1 MISSE
6 NRKIFNYALLGVI
19 FNGLSGVIAA
29 RSLGILQFSAFTAAL
44 AIITTLQIFF
54 QGLQFSNTSRFD
66 VESPEYQAKMDV
78 KRFLTEGV
86 ATTIFVGTLI
96 YIFRS
101 ELNVTPLQAFVIS
114 QIVFPGIALASVSG
128 FLLAKNNFAGY
139 QRVATVN
146 AALRCALSA
155 FLFILGSKFSI
166 LNSPAVFIGIIIVST
181 YFTIV
186 IIRRDI
192 PVEALIHS
200 NISNWRTW
208 RSVTAVSAGWLL
220 VQGDL
225 ILFNAVLE
233 PDQAGKVAAY
243 STFGKILISFVS
255 LLGLTLSSRYTAK
268 QSSKGLKELFLI
280 LCGACVL
287 LTICAVITGD
297 LVVRTLYGADY
308 ILPLNSLTLL
318 IVSNAV
324 WGVFSGLLFAQLKN
338 KVSTKLSLSLI
349 FLLMI
354 SILVCAIFPLTFQGV
369 LTIATIAGIVGTI
382 VLLRI

>member
-1 MISSE
+1 MISSDS
-6 NRKIFNYALLGVI
+6 RKVFKYALLGVI

-29 RSLGILQFSAFTAAL
+29 RSLGILQFSAYTAAL

-66 VESPEYQAKMDV
+66 IEPPEYQAKADF
-78 KRFLTEGV
+78 KRFLIEGA
-86 ATTIFVGTLI
+86 ATTIFVGALI
-96 YIFRS
+96 YTFRS
-101 ELNVTPLQAFVIS
+101 DLNVTPLQSFVIS

-128 FLLAKNNFAGY
+128 FLLAKNNFADY
-139 QRVATVN
+139 QRIATVN

-186 IIRRDI
+186 IIRKDL
-192 PVEALIHS
+192 PFEALIHS

-255 LLGLTLSSRYTAK
+255 LLGLTLSSRYATK
-268 QSSKGLKELFLI
+268 NSSKGLKELFLI
-280 LCGACVL
+280 LCGASVF

-318 IVSNAV
+318 IISNAV

-338 KVSTKLSLSLI
+338 KVSTKLSISL
-349 FLLMI
+349 LLLLII
-354 SILVCAIFPLTFQGV
+354 SILACALFPLTFQGV
-369 LTIATIAGIVGTI
+369 LTLATIAGIVGTI